1 MADLNRKI
9 PETIDSPLLIRLPEG
24 TPQIEYTNMEDI
36 KCLVDRRAQLCCL
49 DTSKSPFIIVINI
62 PHTFLQDFDNVYPDK
77 GPRISV
83 NLRDRV
89 LILETMVS
97 KVHEIAARGLEGYLR
112 ERIRDMKLNYITTR
126 SGAGRATSD
135 TFTKEPDGS
144 FTLQDRDW
152 PILVI
157 EAGVSEAEDKL
168 NIDARRWLESPKSET
183 EVVITIKINRH
194 SPEITF
200 KKWEKSSATP
210 QRVTRCSHQPAI
222 SNEIIHAKYQNDVTE
237 ITGDMVIPLAKIAG
251 RGPQNSNEN
260 DITVTK
266 AAFEEICKEV
276 SGGSA
281 RAGGKWV
288 FPS

>member
-9 PETIDSPLLIRLPEG
+9 PETIDSPLLIGLPEG
-24 TPQIEYTNMEDI
+24 TPRIEYTNMEDI

-77 GPRISV
+77 GPRISA

-112 ERIRDMKLNYITTR
+112 ERIRDMKLNYITTC

-168 NIDARRWLESPKSET
+168 NIDARGWLESPKSET

-210 QRVTRCSHQPAI
+210 QRVTRSSHQPAI

-276 SGGSA
+276 
-281 RAGGKWV
+281 WV
-288 FPS
+288 AQNFLK

>member
-1 MADLNRKI
+1 MADLNRKA
-9 PETIDSPLLIRLPEG
+9 PETIDSPLLIGLPEG
-24 TPQIEYTNMEDI
+24 TPRIEYTNMEDI
-36 KCLVDRRAQLCCL
+36 RCLVDKRAQLCCL
-49 DTSKSPFIIVINI
+49 DSSKSEFIIVINI

-77 GPRISV
+77 GPRIST

-89 LILETMVS
+89 LILETMVG
-97 KVHEIAARGLEGYLR
+97 KIHEIAARGLEGYLR
-112 ERIRDMKLNYITTR
+112 EKIRDMNLNYITTR
-126 SGAGRATSD
+126 SGEGRATSD

-144 FTLQDRDW
+144 FTLLDRDW

-157 EAGVSEAEDKL
+157 EAGVSESEAKL
-168 NIDARRWLESPKSET
+168 NIDARGWLESPKPET
-183 EVVITIKINRH
+183 EVVIIIEINRH

-200 KKWEKSSATP
+200 KKWEKSSSTP
-210 QRVTRCSHQPAI
+210 ERGTCSYHQPAI
-222 SNEIIHAKYQNDVTE
+222 SNEIVHAKYQNDVAE

-276 SGGSA
+276 WA
-281 RAGGKWV
+281 AQK
-288 FPS
+288 FLK